1 MQIAI
6 SLQEDEGLESSVSPI
21 FGRCPFFMF
30 VDVDNGHFEIRTNP
44 AQSAAGGAGIQ
55 AAQMIAGN
63 HVNAV
68 ISGKLGP
75 KAYDVLA
82 SAGIAVYT
90 FSGGSVEEALKA
102 FRRGQLPAHE
112 PAGSVG
118 REPG

>member
-6 SLQEDEGLESSVSPI
+6 SLQEDRGLDSPVNPI

-30 VDVDNGHFEIRTNP
+30 VDVDNGHFVTRTNA
-44 AQSAAGGAGIQ
+44 AQSAAGGAGVQ

-63 HVNAV
+63 HVDAV

-82 SAGIAVYT
+82 SAGIAIYT

-102 FRRGQLPAHE
+102 FRHGQLPAHE
-112 PAGSVG
+112 AAGS
-118 REPG
+118 PGGGAE